1 MCLTGSGE
9 QRQQNEL
16 VCIHLFATL
25 PQKRE
30 RNKNSSFDF
39 DGKFP
44 GSGILPECSIRGY
57 QSE

>member
-16 VCIHLFATL
+16 VCVHLFVTL
-25 PQKRE
+25 PQKRG

-39 DGKFP
+39 DGKFS
-44 GSGILPECSIRGY
+44 GSRILPESSIRGY